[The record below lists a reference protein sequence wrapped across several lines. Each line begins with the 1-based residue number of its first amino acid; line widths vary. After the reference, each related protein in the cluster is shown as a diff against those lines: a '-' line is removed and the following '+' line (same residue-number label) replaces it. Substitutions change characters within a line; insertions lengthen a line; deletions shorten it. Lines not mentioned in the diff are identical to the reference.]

1 MEAIFDS
8 EKTGRA
14 KLRVSPVRGT
24 YEDSHA
30 VTHLLMVPASCEHY
44 LPGEL
49 ARFYILVCSFLIYVK
64 LFSAFVRS
72 VQTKQEV
79 CRLHLGTYWHLDS

>member
-49 ARFYILVCSFLIYVK
+49 ARFLY
-64 LFSAFVRS
+64 FSLS
-72 VQTKQEV
+72 LPNLCQTF
-79 CRLHLGTYWHLDS
+79 